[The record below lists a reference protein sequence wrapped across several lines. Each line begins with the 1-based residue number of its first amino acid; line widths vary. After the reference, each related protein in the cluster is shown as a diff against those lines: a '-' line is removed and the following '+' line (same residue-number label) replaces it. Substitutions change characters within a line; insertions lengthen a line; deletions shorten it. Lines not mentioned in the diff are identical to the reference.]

1 MCLILVRAS
10 ELAASAVDVDVQI
23 VSTRPRSGIEVWP
36 AKPLNEMN
44 PRLTRSG
51 VDHVRIDLSD
61 VETALEGLPGVGVL
75 TSASQALFEAAEFLA
90 LNPHLEP
97 MGVLASPAYG
107 ALSLI
112 SRGGS
117 FAPTLSEAVDIA
129 TDNALVDLAQELGYT
144 LNNAPAP
151 SPTIPS
157 RGFTLSPPT
166 APAATQGT
174 PQQGIVDIA
183 FARGIHVSE
192 LNDKGMQPTEPST
205 GIGIGP
211 GGNPGVTGV
220 DSGTGD
226 SPGGTPG
233 GGQAP

>member
-1 MCLILVRAS
+1 M
-10 ELAASAVDVDVQI
+10 
-23 VSTRPRSGIEVWP
+23 SGF
-36 AKPLNEMN
+36 
-44 PRLTRSG
+44 
-51 VDHVRIDLSD
+51 DLSD

-75 TSASQALFEAAEFLA
+75 TSASVAVANPEGTISFIAGVDVQALFEAAEFLA